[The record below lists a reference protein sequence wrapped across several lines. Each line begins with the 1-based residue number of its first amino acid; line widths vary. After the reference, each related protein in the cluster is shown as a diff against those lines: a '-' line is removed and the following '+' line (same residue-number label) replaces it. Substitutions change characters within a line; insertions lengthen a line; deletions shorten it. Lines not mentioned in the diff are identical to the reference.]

1 MSRLAFSLA
10 TLLVVPTLV
19 FPVSAAD
26 PQEDFRPSYSDDW
39 MLPPDDPISIELG
52 LRYWYS
58 MGSHRMTVLGDNYAS
73 DDVSH
78 IVEGH
83 LRIDDS
89 STDFYA
95 KAIAGYSAV
104 INSSYSTPTT
114 GGTPNSQSGTIHY
127 VGADLGWTPFGT
139 DDFKFGGFA
148 GYQYWNDSPDMGREN
163 FTPASGGGDSD
174 PNNLQYQLVRLG
186 VVGKAELG
194 DMFEL
199 SAEAAVIPYALLNG
213 TYGALAVTAP
223 PGEVQGSAGS
233 VNGWLYG
240 AAGEVMARF
249 RPTENWTF
257 GIGGRAWYLQGQAD
271 VTFETRDAVTP
282 ANQTNWITKTT
293 QFSTLRYGLLGEIT
307 YRF

>member
-1 MSRLAFSLA
+1 MPRLVSSLA
-10 TLLVVPTLV
+10 ALMAVSTFVAPA
-19 FPVSAAD
+19 SAAEWA
-26 PQEDFRPSYSDDW
+26 EDFRPSYTDEW
-39 MLPPDDPISIELG
+39 LLPPDDPISIELG

-58 MGSHRMTVLGDNYAS
+58 MGSHRMTVMGDNYAS

-83 LRIDDS
+83 LRIDDHS
-89 STDFYA
+89 SGFYA
-95 KAIAGYSAV
+95 KALAGYSAV

-114 GGTPNSQSGTIHY
+114 GGTLNSQSGTIHY

-139 DDFKFGGFA
+139 DDFRFGGFA
-148 GYQYWNDSPDMGREN
+148 GYQYWNDSPDMGRET
-163 FTPASGGGDSD
+163 FTLASGGGDSQ

-186 VVGKAELG
+186 VVGKAKLG
-194 DMFEL
+194 DMFDL
-199 SAEAAVIPYALLNG
+199 SAEAAVIPFALLSS

-223 PGEVQGSAGS
+223 AGEVQGSAGA

-249 RPTENWTF
+249 HPTENWTF

-271 VTFETRDAVTP
+271 VTFRTRDAATP
-282 ANQTNWITKTT
+282 ANETNWITKTT
-293 QFSTLRYGLLGEIT
+293 QFSTLRYGLLGELT